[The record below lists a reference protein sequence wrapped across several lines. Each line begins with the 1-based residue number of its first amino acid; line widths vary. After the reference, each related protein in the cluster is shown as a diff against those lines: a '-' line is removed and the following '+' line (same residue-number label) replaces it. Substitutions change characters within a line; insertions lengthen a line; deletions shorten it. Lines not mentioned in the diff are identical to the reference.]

1 MKSQKGNAKKKNANS
16 GLVAVAV
23 DKDKGSQHALKWA
36 ADHLVSKGQSIILL
50 HVILGSSSD
59 SGLSA
64 IIFFFLLLFLSDF
77 SVETKFWG
85 FAVEANAEKHKQAE
99 SLFVTFHCY
108 CSRKE
113 VKKGPGFLLCFI
125 TIWPY
130 IHVISVVG

>member
-59 SGLSA
+59 SGLSLSA
-64 IIFFFLLLFLSDF
+64 IIFFLLRFLPEF
-77 SVETKFWG
+77 SVETDSWG
-85 FAVEANAEKHKQAE
+85 LQLRLMQRNINKLKAF
-99 SLFVTFHCY
+99 S
-108 CSRKE
+108 
-113 VKKGPGFLLCFI
+113 
-125 TIWPY
+125 
-130 IHVISVVG
+130 